1 MGGGASAA
9 GGGEDGGDE
18 AGGGGEVGGEGPGER
33 PPRSRERHA
42 SSDSDDERAH
52 RRKRK
57 RKKERE
63 REREKRRAKKKRK
76 SKHKVIMLGNV
87 GLNIPIQLSAPDCLH
102 LKHTN
107 LLSFLYISHCSS
119 IFSSVMHPLMM
130 TTLTTVMTLTTAPV
144 RRGSIE
150 STVPSTPHP

>member
-1 MGGGASAA
+1 MEVEVAGGVSAA
-9 GGGEDGGDE
+9 GGGEDMGDE
-18 AGGGGEVGGEGPGER
+18 AAVEGELGGEVTGER
-33 PPRSRERHA
+33 PRRSKERHA

-76 SKHKVIMLGNV
+76 SKHKVRMFGNIEKE
-87 GLNIPIQLSAPDCLH
+87 NSEYLS
-102 LKHTN
+102 
-107 LLSFLYISHCSS
+107 LSFVS
-119 IFSSVMHPLMM
+119 IFLCSLFTSVMRPPTM
-130 TTLTTVMTLTTAPV
+130 TTLITAMTLTTVPV

-150 STVPSTPHP
+150 STVPSTLHL